1 MPVLHVLIVEDDGE
15 AAARLAADLAA
26 SGHNVRT
33 AGTLDAAREARA
45 EAVPD
50 VIVLDRMIGGR
61 DALAEI
67 EPSEGRLF
75 PEPVLVLTSMAGLSD
90 RIAGLDAGAD
100 DYLIKP
106 ADPRELE
113 ARLRALVRRPK
124 ASSDNEVL
132 TCGILKLDR
141 MLREAWAGDRKLP
154 LQPREFRLLEELA
167 IARGEIV
174 TRRMLLERVWNLKFD
189 PRTKLIETH
198 VSRLRDKLGTGT
210 GMPSVVTERGV
221 GYRLTTP

>member
-1 MPVLHVLIVEDDGE
+1 MPSLNVLIVEDDGE
-15 AAARLAADLAA
+15 AAVRLAEALTA
-26 SGHNVRT
+26 SGHSVRT
-33 AGTLDAAREARA
+33 AATLDDARAARAA
-45 EAVPD
+45 TPPD
-50 VIVLDRMIGGR
+50 VIVLDRVIGGR
-61 DALAEI
+61 DTLAEI
-67 EPSEGRLF
+67 EPSGDRLF
-75 PEPVLVLTSMAGLSD
+75 PEPVLVLTSMSGLSD

-106 ADPRELE
+106 ADHRELE

-124 ASSDNEVL
+124 ASAESEVVAVGEL
-132 TCGILKLDR
+132 RLDR
-141 MLREAWAGDRKLP
+141 IRREAWAGERRLP

-167 IARGEIV
+167 MAQGEIV

-198 VSRLRDKLGTGT
+198 VSRLRDKLGSHQ

-221 GYRLTTP
+221 GYRLATP